1 MPTPKFVQRVA
12 RLPELLAV
20 LSAFPDG
27 LSLRELA
34 DRFDTD
40 PETIEQD
47 LTSLHELESWGWTFD
62 IFRTSVIE
70 FAQPDDELRQRR
82 PVDPSSGSSA
92 TARLGLGVEHIS
104 PGDLA
109 MIYTAGVALLETDP
123 SDTHLDEA
131 LSVIAETMYGEPGPE
146 QHVGTWNRFLPALQ
160 DAVEHRRRSGSSTP
174 APGAR
179 ACSTGSSSPSAWSR
193 PGAGGRWTPARSGP
207 RATCAP
213 TCSPTSASSR
223 SSTRPS
229 TRRRTWTSALA
240 AQRSTTTVRMVL
252 AQDARWAADMYAED
266 VAVVVE
272 DEDEFE
278 ADLELLPPAGE
289 RVALLM
295 LASGP
300 ASRLIEPTALLPE
313 AVDVVRELI
322 RHHSDGKSDT

>member
-1 MPTPKFVQRVA
+1 MTTPKFVQRVA

-20 LSAFPDG
+20 LAAFPDG
-27 LSLRELA
+27 LSLRDLA
-34 DRFDTD
+34 DRFATD

-70 FAQPDDELRQRR
+70 FAQPDEDSAAPAESTVVRLAG
-82 PVDPSSGSSA
+82 DGSP
-92 TARLGLGVEHIS
+92 RLGVEHIS

-123 SDTHLDEA
+123 NDTHLDEA

-160 DAVEHRRRSGSSTP
+160 DAVEHCRRTRIVYS
-174 APGAR
+174 R
-179 ACSTGSSSPSAWSR
+179 AWREGVLEREIEPLR
-193 PGAGGRWTPARSGP
+193 LVQ
-207 RATCAP
+207 
-213 TCSPTSASSR
+213 
-223 SSTRPS
+223 
-229 TRRRTWTSALA
+229 TRRGWEVDAGPVGPEGNLRTYLLSNVRALEVLDETFDLPSHLDVRLA
-240 AQRSTTTVRMVL
+240 EQRSTTTARMVL

-266 VAVVVE
+266 VAVVIE

-300 ASRLIEPTALLPE
+300 SSRLIEPTALLPE

-322 RHHSDGKSDT
+322 RHHSDGKADA